1 VTRSPLSTRVLTGP
15 APRLVLEQAELR
27 VVSGPDRGTR
37 VPLGI
42 DSVTIGSGAECDLVL
57 HDETVSARHAEVSL
71 GAGGYLIRDLGSKNG
86 LLLGDW
92 PVDRAPLVDGMRLK
106 LGGSALLVKALGS
119 SAEIELGQP
128 RAMGQLVAHSL
139 KMRAVVAALERL
151 APAEITVLLEGETG
165 SGKEVAAQALHAASP
180 RRGGPFTV
188 FDCGAHPAGLIASA
202 LFGHERGAFTGADA
216 ARPGA
221 LEEAHGGTLFLD
233 EVGELPL
240 DLQPMLLRAL
250 DAREARRVG
259 GKLFSFDVRVV
270 AATHRNLAEEV
281 RAGRFRQDLYF
292 RLAASRLRIPP
303 LRERR
308 DDIPI
313 LAHGFAQEVDA
324 SLGPEL
330 LALLSAYD
338 WPGNVRELRNTVA
351 RAAISPDPA
360 FVAPQRARAG
370 LPPLPE
376 ARRQAADDF
385 ERDYVDRALRLA
397 GGSVSR
403 AAELAGVSRQMM
415 TRLVA
420 RHRRP
425 AGDGSGSA

>member
-1 VTRSPLSTRVLTGP
+1 MTRAPLSTRVLAGP

-27 VVSGPDRGTR
+27 VVAGPDKGTR

-106 LGGSALLVKALGS
+106 LGGSALLVKALGGT
-119 SAEIELGQP
+119 AEVELGQP
-128 RAMGQLVAHSL
+128 RVLGPLVAHSV
-139 KMRAVVAALERL
+139 KMRAVLGTLERL
-151 APAEITVLLEGETG
+151 ATAEITVLLEGETG
-165 SGKEVAAQALHAASP
+165 SGKEVAAHALHLASH
-180 RRGGPFTV
+180 RRGGPFVV
-188 FDCGAHPAGLIASA
+188 FDCGAHPAGLIAAA
-202 LFGHERGAFTGADA
+202 LFGHERGAFTGAEQ

-221 LEEAHGGTLFLD
+221 FEEAHGGTLFLD
-233 EVGELPL
+233 EIGELPL
-240 DLQPMLLRAL
+240 ELQPVLLRAL
-250 DAREARRVG
+250 DSRSARRVG
-259 GKLFSFDVRVV
+259 GQVVSFDVRVV

-292 RLAASRLRIPP
+292 RLAAARLRVPP

-308 DDIPI
+308 EDIPI
-313 LAHGFAQEVDA
+313 LAHAFAEELGCG
-324 SLGPEL
+324 LGPEL
-330 LALLSAYD
+330 VSLLTAYD

-360 FVAPQRARAG
+360 FVAPEGARAG
-370 LPPLPE
+370 LPPLPD

-385 ERDYVDRALRLA
+385 ERDYVERALRLA
-397 GGSVSR
+397 GGSVSK

-420 RHRRP
+420 RHGRP
-425 AGDGSGSA
+425 EGG